1 VWFTI
6 NTPTS
11 SQANA
16 TAVNHLLEWEA
27 SGVDRQLTTL
37 NVIPLEGQTPYDY
50 LLYADDL
57 PRRKDGRLRATI
69 MQRYQHLKQGGWWC
83 SGINPITGEDED
95 WGCFKPAQP
104 RYADGKPIKYE
115 HPPKTPTRLFA
126 LRVTQSI
133 WQTIANRGNVP
144 LTPEQIQPEH
154 SDLGFWQWVKENP
167 SLPLCIT
174 EGAKKAGAL
183 LTAGYGAIALPG
195 IHSGYRIPKNNQG
208 RRIGHPHL
216 IPELQPFIAPNR
228 PIYMVFDQDTKPQ
241 TLRAVQTAIRR
252 MGYLLQQAGCQ
263 VKIVTWNPEWGKGV
277 DDLIASQSS
286 ARFHQAYSQAIPF
299 ERWKATITQQ
309 LTYPRTLT
317 LNDRY
322 FPATLPLP
330 ESAQLVAL
338 KSAKGTG
345 KTQLLE
351 TIVNQAKRAGQ
362 PVLVISHRVQL
373 VESLATRFGLPT
385 LAGEASPDPGVVLCI
400 DSLHPNSR
408 AQFNPQ
414 EWQNA
419 LVVIDE
425 IEQVLWHGL
434 NSSTCRRHRVAILN
448 TLKTLIQNVLGG
460 SGQVWIADAD
470 LSDIALDYL
479 IALSG
484 IDPDVAVVE
493 NTWKPSAQEAWRVY
507 SYEDKT
513 PERLVQDLA
522 HHIAAGGR
530 PMVCLSAQKRG
541 SKWGTITLE
550 SYLQQRFP
558 EHRFLRIDSETLS
571 DPTHPAYGC
580 MDRGQSLDELLSRY
594 DGVLASPAIETG
606 VSIDLRGHFTSVW
619 AIAQGIQAE
628 NSVRQALSR
637 VRETV
642 PRYLWVAP
650 YGFNRVGNGSTSLAS
665 LLSCEHRL
673 TQMNIRLLQQSDFTQ
688 LDGLD
693 LGFQAESLMTWAKLA
708 VRFNGGMARYREAAI
723 GGLMAEGHVCQPAV
737 EQTQAP
743 EEESEP
749 SLKTTIDRVLA
760 QNYQAECEAIAHS
773 TVQLSSVISPQE
785 MCYCSSQTPD
795 RRHRS
800 RHQELW
806 QKYGIPVTPE
816 LVSLDDRGWYEQL
829 QYHYFLTVGRPY
841 LADRDTAM
849 ARELL
854 SRRSGGLFLPDF
866 NGSQLGSKI
875 GAMEL
880 LGIPGLI
887 ADPERVFM
895 NTDIDLQQLQDIAL
909 SNRQEVRSLFG
920 IGLAKNSSG
929 IMIMRRFINL
939 LGYSLEYQRCTSLK
953 GSQKRLRI
961 YGLVCPHDPREQVFQ
976 QWLERDRSDRQIY
989 PRIPLTLPDLTKVE
1003 ESESDRYQQLS
1014 LFKE

>member
-1 VWFTI
+1 M
-6 NTPTS
+6 
-11 SQANA
+11 
-16 TAVNHLLEWEA
+16 NHLLEWEA
-27 SGVDRQLTTL
+27 SGVDRQLTQL
-37 NVIPLEGQTPYDY
+37 NVIPLEGQTPYNY

-57 PRRKDGRLRATI
+57 PRRKDGRLRANI

-83 SGINPITGEDED
+83 SGINPLTGEDED
-95 WGCFKPAQP
+95 WGCFKPSQP

-154 SDLGFWQWVKENP
+154 SDLGFWQWVKDNP
-167 SLPLCIT
+167 SVPLCIT

-195 IHSGYRIPKNNQG
+195 IHSGYRIPKNDQG

-228 PIYMVFDQDTKPQ
+228 PITIVFDQDSKPQ
-241 TLRAVQTAIRR
+241 TLRSMQSAIRR

-263 VKIVTWNPEWGKGV
+263 VNIVTWNPEWGKGV
-277 DDLIASQSS
+277 DDLIASQGAAS
-286 ARFHQAYSQAIPF
+286 FHQAYNQAIPF

-309 LTYPRTLT
+309 LTHPRTLT
-317 LNDRY
+317 LHERY
-322 FPATLPLP
+322 FPATLDLP
-330 ESAQLVAL
+330 ETAQLVAI

-351 TIVNQAKRAGQ
+351 TIVKQAKRTGQ

-373 VESLATRFGLPT
+373 VKSLAARFGLPALT
-385 LAGEASPDPGVVLCI
+385 DEASPEPGVVLCI

-408 AQFNPQ
+408 AQLNPQ
-414 EWQNA
+414 DWQNA

-425 IEQVLWHGL
+425 VEQVLWHGL

-484 IDPDVAVVE
+484 IDPEVAVVE
-493 NTWKPSAQEAWRVY
+493 NTWKPSQEEAWRVY

-522 HHIAAGGR
+522 DHIAAGGR

-558 EHRFLRIDSETLS
+558 ERRFLRIDSETLS
-571 DPTHPAYGC
+571 DPTHPAYEC
-580 MDRGQSLDELLSRY
+580 MGKNFDRLLSQY

-606 VSIDLRGHFTSVW
+606 VSIDLMGHFTSVW
-619 AIAQGIQAE
+619 AIAQGIQGE

-637 VRETV
+637 LRESV
-642 PRYLWVAP
+642 PRYVWVAP

-673 TQMNIRLLQQSDFTQ
+673 TQVNIRLLQQSDFTQ

-708 VRFNGGMARYREAAI
+708 VRFNGGMVRYREAAI
-723 GGLMAEGHVCQPAV
+723 AGLMAEGHVCQSAV
-737 EQTQAP
+737 EQTQAV

-749 SLKTTIDRVLA
+749 SLKTTIDRVLE

-773 TVQLSSVISPQE
+773 AIQPTAVIYPQE
-785 MCYCSSQTPD
+785 PYHRCSQTPD
-795 RRHRS
+795 QRRRS

-816 LVSLDDRGWYEQL
+816 VVSLDDRGWYEQL

-866 NGSQLGSKI
+866 NGTQLGSKI

-895 NTDIDLQQLQDIAL
+895 NTDVDLEQLKKISL
-909 SNRQEVRSLFG
+909 SNREEVRSLFG
-920 IGLAKNSSG
+920 IGLAKNASG
-929 IMIMRRFINL
+929 IMILRRFINL
-939 LGYSLEYQRCTSLK
+939 LGYSLEHQRTTSLK
-953 GSQKRLRI
+953 GSGKRLRI
-961 YGLVCPHDPREQVFQ
+961 YGLVCPDDPREQVFQ
-976 QWLERDRSDRQIY
+976 QWLQRDRTDEKTY
-989 PRIPLTLPDLTKVE
+989 PRIPLTLPNITKIQ
-1003 ESESDRYQQLS
+1003 ESDGDRVSETEFYRYQQLS
-1014 LFKE
+1014 LFG

>member
-1 VWFTI
+1 M
-6 NTPTS
+6 
-11 SQANA
+11 
-16 TAVNHLLEWEA
+16 NHLLEWEA
-27 SGVDRQLTTL
+27 SGVDRQLTQL
-37 NVIPLEGQTPYDY
+37 NVIPLEGQTPYNY

-57 PRRKDGRLRATI
+57 PRRKDGRLRANI

-83 SGINPITGEDED
+83 SGINPLTGEDED

-104 RYADGKPIKYE
+104 RYAEGKAIKYE

-133 WQTIANRGNVP
+133 WQTIANRGNAS
-144 LTPEQIQPEH
+144 LSAEEIQPER
-154 SDLGFWQWVKENP
+154 SDLGFWQWVKDNP
-167 SLPLCIT
+167 SVPLCIT

-183 LTAGYGAIALPG
+183 LTAGYAAIALPG
-195 IHSGYRIPKNNQG
+195 IHSGYRIPKNDQG
-208 RRIGHPHL
+208 RRISHPHL

-228 PIYMVFDQDTKPQ
+228 PITIVFDQDSKPQ
-241 TLRAVQTAIRR
+241 TLRAVQSAIRR

-263 VKIVTWNPEWGKGV
+263 VNIVTWNPQWGKGV
-277 DDLIASQSS
+277 DDLIASQG
-286 ARFHQAYSQAIPF
+286 AAAFHQAYSQALPF
-299 ERWKATITQQ
+299 DRWKATITQQ
-309 LTYPRTLT
+309 LTHPRTLT
-317 LNDRY
+317 LHERY
-322 FPATLPLP
+322 FPATLPIP
-330 ESAQLVAL
+330 ETAQLVAI

-351 TIVNQAKRAGQ
+351 TIVKQAKRTGQ

-373 VESLATRFGLPT
+373 VESLAARFGLPALT
-385 LAGEASPDPGVVLCI
+385 GEASPDPGVVLCI
-400 DSLHPNSR
+400 DSLHPHSR
-408 AQFNPQ
+408 AQLNPQ
-414 EWQNA
+414 DWQNA

-448 TLKTLIQNVLGG
+448 TLKSLIQTVLGG
-460 SGQVWIADAD
+460 TGQVWVADAD
-470 LSDIALDYL
+470 LSDLSLEYL
-479 IALSG
+479 MALSG

-493 NTWKPSAQEAWRVY
+493 NTWKPSQEEAWQVY
-507 SYEDKT
+507 SYEEKT
-513 PERLVQDLA
+513 PERLVEDLA
-522 HHIAAGGR
+522 AHIASGGR

-558 EHRFLRIDSETLS
+558 ERRFLRIDSETLA

-580 MDRGQSLDELLSRY
+580 TGERFDRLLSQY

-606 VSIDLRGHFTSVW
+606 VSIDLKGHFTSVW

-637 VRETV
+637 LRESV
-642 PRYLWVAP
+642 PRYVWIAP

-673 TQMNIRLLQQSDFTQ
+673 TQVNIRLLQQSDFTQ

-723 GGLMAEGHVCQPAV
+723 GSLMAEGHVCQSAV
-737 EQTQAP
+737 EQKPAA

-749 SLKTTIDRVLA
+749 TLKTTIDRVLE
-760 QNYQAECEAIAHS
+760 QNYQAECEAIADSGVEQVSVSSPS
-773 TVQLSSVISPQE
+773 TL
-785 MCYCSSQTPD
+785 YYRTSQTPD
-795 RRHRS
+795 QRRRS

-866 NGSQLGSKI
+866 NSSQLGSKI
-875 GAMEL
+875 GTMEL
-880 LGIPGLI
+880 LGIPSLI

-895 NTDIDLQQLQDIAL
+895 NTDVDLQQLQDIAL
-909 SNRQEVRSLFG
+909 SNREEVRSLFG
-920 IGLAKNSSG
+920 IGLAKNASG
-929 IMIMRRFINL
+929 IMILRRFINL
-939 LGYSLEYQRCTSLK
+939 LGYSLEHQRTTSLK
-953 GSQKRLRI
+953 GSGKRLRI
-961 YGLVCPHDPREQVFQ
+961 YGLVCPDDPREQVFQ
-976 QWLERDRSDRQIY
+976 QWLQRDQMDEKTY
-989 PRIPLTLPDLTKVE
+989 PRLPLTLPDITKIE
-1003 ESESDRYQQLS
+1003 DSGSDRYQQLS
-1014 LFKE
+1014 LFGLGNDIKSSPIQLL

>member
-1 VWFTI
+1 
-6 NTPTS
+6 
-11 SQANA
+11 
-16 TAVNHLLEWEA
+16 VNHLLEWEA
-27 SGVDRQLTTL
+27 SGVDRQLTQL
-37 NVIPLEGQTPYDY
+37 NVIPLEGQTPYNY

-57 PRRKDGRLRATI
+57 PRRKDGRLRANI
-69 MQRYQHLKQGGWWC
+69 MQRYQHLQQGGWWC
-83 SGINPITGEDED
+83 SGINPLTGEDED
-95 WGCFKPAQP
+95 WGCFKPTQP
-104 RYADGKPIKYE
+104 RYAEGKAIKYE

-133 WQTIANRGNVP
+133 WQTIANRGNLP
-144 LTPEQIQPEH
+144 LSAEQIQPQR
-154 SDLGFWQWVKENP
+154 SDLGFWQWVKDNP

-183 LTAGYGAIALPG
+183 LTAGYAAIALPG
-195 IHSGYRIPKNNQG
+195 IHSGYRIPKNDQG
-208 RRIGHPHL
+208 RRISHPHL

-228 PIYMVFDQDTKPQ
+228 PIHIVFDQDSKPQ
-241 TLRAVQTAIRR
+241 SIRAVQSAIRR

-263 VKIVTWNPEWGKGV
+263 VNIVTWNPEWGKGV
-277 DDLIASQSS
+277 DDLIASQGAAS
-286 ARFHQAYSQAIPF
+286 FHQAYSQAIPF
-299 ERWKATITQQ
+299 DRWKATITQQ
-309 LTYPRTLT
+309 LTHPRTLT
-317 LNDRY
+317 LHERY
-322 FPATLPLP
+322 FPPTLPIP
-330 ESAQLVAL
+330 ETAQLVAI

-345 KTQLLE
+345 KTQFLE
-351 TIVNQAKRAGQ
+351 TIVNQAKRAGK

-373 VESLATRFGLPT
+373 VESLADRFGLPALT
-385 LAGEASPDPGVVLCI
+385 GEASPDPGVVLCI

-414 EWQNA
+414 DWQNA

-448 TLKTLIQNVLGG
+448 SLKTLIQNVLGG
-460 SGQVWIADAD
+460 NGQVWVADAD

-493 NTWKPSAQEAWRVY
+493 NTWKPSQEEAWQVY

-513 PERLVQDLA
+513 PERLVQDLED
-522 HHIAAGGR
+522 HIASGGR

-558 EHRFLRIDSETLS
+558 ERRFLRIDSETLS
-571 DPTHPAYGC
+571 DPTHPAYEC
-580 MDRGQSLDELLSRY
+580 MRENFDRLLSQY

-606 VSIDLRGHFTSVW
+606 VSIDLKGHFTSVW

-637 VRETV
+637 LRENV
-642 PRYLWVAP
+642 PRYVWVAP

-673 TQMNIRLLQQSDFTQ
+673 TQVNIRLLQKSDFSQ

-723 GGLMAEGHVCQPAV
+723 GGLLAEGHSCQSAV
-737 EQTQAP
+737 EQTQVV

-749 SLKTTIDRVLA
+749 SLKTMIDHVLE
-760 QNYQAECEAIAHS
+760 QNYQAECEAIADS
-773 TVQLSSVISPQE
+773 KVEQVSVSSPSPL
-785 MCYCSSQTPD
+785 YYRTSQTPD
-795 RRHRS
+795 QRRRS

-854 SRRSGGLFLPDF
+854 SKRSGGLFLPDF
-866 NGSQLGSKI
+866 NHSQLGSKI
-875 GAMEL
+875 GTMEL

-887 ADPERVFM
+887 ADSERVFM
-895 NTDIDLQQLQDIAL
+895 NTDVDLQQLKKIAL
-909 SNRQEVRSLFG
+909 ANREEVRSLFG
-920 IGLAKNSSG
+920 IGLAKNASG
-929 IMIMRRFINL
+929 IMIVRRFINL
-939 LGYSLEYQRCTSLK
+939 LGYRLEHQRTTSIK
-953 GSQKRLRI
+953 GCGKRLRI
-961 YGLVCPHDPREQVFQ
+961 YGLVCPDDPREQVFE
-976 QWLERDRSDRQIY
+976 QWLQRDRTDEKTY
-989 PRIPLTLPDLTKVE
+989 PRIPLTVPEIATVE
-1003 ESESDRYQQLS
+1003 QSEGDRYQQLS
-1014 LFKE
+1014 LFG